1 MTSRLAVTQEQAE
14 DIASAFAMKRAWESV
29 TLRLPERPTM
39 PCPCGGEAHPAHA
52 LHSTSSVPIP
62 EGTRVRIEYPCDVC
76 DGSGRGSLD
85 GRPQDWLMC
94 GECNGKGWHPVA
106 FATLAEVHDESCLM
120 PHSPDCC
127 GYCPGEFVITLSD
140 IKPVE
145 ADQ

>member
-1 MTSRLAVTQEQAE
+1 MTPRLAVTQEQA
-14 DIASAFAMKRAWESV
+14 ASMRVGVDGLGAARCV
-29 TLRLPERPTM
+29 LRLPERPTM
-39 PCPCGGEAHPAHA
+39 PCFDQARVSYDGPG
-52 LHSTSSVPIP
+52 SVPIP
-62 EGTRVRIEYPCDVC
+62 EGTRVEV
-76 DGSGRGSLD
+76 GWWE
-85 GRPQDWLMC
+85 DWWEDWWEAGGVHLRW
-94 GECNGKGWHPVA
+94 NPVG

>member
-1 MTSRLAVTQEQAE
+1 MTPRLAVTQEQA
-14 DIASAFAMKRAWESV
+14 DVIRWGSARLALVEPL

-39 PCPCGGEAHPAHA
+39 RPECHVCEPDCA
-52 LHSTSSVPIP
+52 LALAAVPIP
-62 EGTRVRIEYPCDVC
+62 EGTRVRVEYPCDVC

-106 FATLAEVHDESCLM
+106 LATLTEVHAALADGQ
-120 PHSPDCC
+120 P
-127 GYCPGEFVITLSD
+127 YRWYVTLSD